1 MAYEAN
7 GQQTPA
13 KKPKSICAAFKEMD
27 GKRTSMLNRI
37 EDYALWTLPYMFP
50 RCLSNSE
57 QEEKQGPIDSTGSR
71 AVNNLSNK
79 LTLTLFQPAAP
90 FFRLTAQDDLLEKLK
105 EEAAAGSQEAAA
117 ILNTLDKSL
126 ASAEKNAM
134 RELNYTHYRTEATT
148 ASKALIITGNSLLYH
163 PEGSKGKTQCYSV
176 RDYVVVRDLSG
187 EVIEFITRDTK
198 SIETFA
204 PAVVKQ
210 IREYKDGKGKKYAD
224 GKDITL
230 YTRLKLNPTTGKFDM
245 TQAADEIP
253 LDSKGSWPK
262 EELPWII
269 LTWNL
274 VRGENYGRG
283 LVEDYA
289 GAFHG
294 LHVLCAAFIDAVGVA
309 ADIKWLVNPASVL
322 DVVEL
327 NNAESG
333 TYHSG
338 VEGDIVAIQV
348 NKAIDLKLVREQIQD
363 WRQQIGQAFLMF
375 SAVQR
380 DAERVTAE
388 EIRQVIND
396 LEVSHGGIYSRFA
409 EEWQFRTATLMLKR
423 IKINIGDGR
432 EIYPQII
439 TGLDSL
445 SRAGD
450 MDNLRMLIQDLAML
464 EAVPEDI
471 RRVIDP
477 IKFLMYCAVRRG
489 VDADKISKTQDQL
502 MQEQQA
508 AMQQQ
513 QAMLQMQTQAQVA
526 GAAGEAAVQQQAT
539 Q

>member
-1 MAYEAN
+1 MAYEATTA
-7 GQQTPA
+7 TPA
-13 KKPKSICAAFKEMD
+13 KKEKSICARFKELD
-27 GKRTSMLNRI
+27 GKRTSILNRC

-50 RCLSNSE
+50 RTISNSE
-57 QEEKQGPIDSTGSR
+57 QEEKAGPIDSTGSR

-79 LTLTLFQPAAP
+79 LTLTLFQPASP
-90 FFRLTAQDDLLEKLK
+90 FFRLMAQDDLLLKLK
-105 EEAAAGSQEAAA
+105 AEAEGGNKDSEE
-117 ILNTLDKSL
+117 ILANLDKAL
-126 ASAEKNAM
+126 AKAEKDAM
-134 RELNYTHYRTEATT
+134 RELDYTHYRTEATT
-148 ASKALIITGNSLLYH
+148 ASKALIITGNALLYH
-163 PEGSKGKTQCYSV
+163 PEGDGKTQCYSL

-187 EVIEFITRDTK
+187 EVIELITRDTK
-198 SIETFA
+198 AIETFS
-204 PAVVKQ
+204 PAVIKQ
-210 IREYKDGKGKKYAD
+210 IREYNDGKGKKYAD

-230 YTRLKLNPTTGKFDM
+230 YTCLKLGEDGKFLM
-245 TQAADEIP
+245 KQAADEIP
-253 LDSKGSWPK
+253 LDSTGSWPK
-262 EELPWII
+262 DELPWIV

-294 LHVLCAAFIDAVGVA
+294 LHVLTMAFVDAVGVA

-327 NNAESG
+327 NKAESG

-348 NKAIDLKLVREQIQD
+348 NKAIDLQFVREQIQE

-409 EEWQFRTATLMLKR
+409 EEWQFKTATLMLKR
-423 IKINIGDGR
+423 VKINVGKGNQ
-432 EIYPQII
+432 IYPQII

-450 MDNLRMLIQDLAML
+450 MDNLRMMIQDLSML
-464 EAVPEDI
+464 NEVPDDI
-471 RRVIDP
+471 RAVIDP
-477 IKFLMYCAVRRG
+477 LKFASYCAVRRG
-489 VDADKISKTQDQL
+489 VDVEKITKTATQVAD
-502 MQEQQA
+502 EQA
-508 AMQQQ
+508 AATQQ
-513 QAMLQMQTQAQVA
+513 QAQAYQMQAQAEVATEAGKQAVTQ
-526 GAAGEAAVQQQAT
+526 EE
-539 Q
+539 

>member
-1 MAYEAN
+1 MAYEAK
-7 GQQTPA
+7 QDTPV
-13 KKPKSICAAFKEMD
+13 KKPKSICARFKELD
-27 GKRTSMLNRI
+27 GKRTSILNRC

-50 RCLSNSE
+50 RTISNSE
-57 QEEKQGPIDSTGSR
+57 QEEKAGPIDSTGSR

-79 LTLTLFQPAAP
+79 LILTLFQPAAP
-90 FFRLTAQDDLLEKLK
+90 FFRLTAQDDLLVKLK
-105 EEAAAGSQEAAA
+105 NEADAGNTDSEE
-117 ILNTLDKSL
+117 ILSKMDQAL
-126 ASAEKNAM
+126 AMAEKNAM
-134 RELNYTHYRTEATT
+134 RQLDYTHYRTEATT
-148 ASKALIITGNSLLYH
+148 AAKALIITGNALLYH
-163 PEGSKGKTQCYSV
+163 PEGKGKTQCYSL

-187 EVIEFITRDTK
+187 EVIELITRDTK
-198 SIETFA
+198 AIETFSEH
-204 PAVVKQ
+204 VIKQ
-210 IREYKDGKGKKYAD
+210 IREYSDGKGKKYKN
-224 GKDITL
+224 GTDITL
-230 YTRLKLNPTTGKFDM
+230 YTCLKLNTDGKFEM

-253 LDSKGSWPK
+253 LDSTGTWPK
-262 EELPWII
+262 DELPWIV

-294 LHVLCAAFIDAVGVA
+294 LHILTQSFVDVVGVA

-327 NNAESG
+327 NKAESG

-338 VEGDIVAIQV
+338 VDGDITSVKV
-348 NKAIDLKLVREQIQD
+348 DKAVDLQFVREQIQD

-409 EEWQFRTATLMLKR
+409 EEWQFKTATLMLKR
-423 IKINIGDGR
+423 IKINIRDGTQ
-432 EIYPQII
+432 IYPQII

-450 MDNLRMLIQDLAML
+450 MDNLRLLIQDLSML
-464 EAVPEDI
+464 NEVPEDI
-471 RRVIDP
+471 RAVIDP
-477 IKFLMYCAVRRG
+477 MKYATYCAVRRG
-489 VDADKISKTQDQL
+489 VDAEKITKSATQVAQDNAA
-502 MQEQQA
+502 MQEQQQQA
-508 AMQQQ
+508 LAMQA
-513 QAMLQMQTQAQVA
+513 QADVATEAGKQAVKQ
-526 GAAGEAAVQQQAT
+526 EE
-539 Q
+539 